1 MTNTSYYLF
10 KWNRLYIALTKIW
23 KANSETTNHSFS
35 RILKASKRVLKLLIE
50 KKFGFWIQWVRFRGF
65 EPWYHRW
72 CLQWRLPPSRK
83 AFRSE
88 STIKGYDW
96 SIEIRNLSQKC
107 HNLQL
112 TLCHEL
118 FTTCFHEKPNSQ
130 ELKSQIVTNFWPI
143 RSAFILFIRCQ
154 QLILNSKSTIF
165 FYEIAFF
172 SQGQKIVC
180 FFC

>member
-1 MTNTSYYLF
+1 M
-10 KWNRLYIALTKIW
+10 
-23 KANSETTNHSFS
+23 
-35 RILKASKRVLKLLIE
+35 
-50 KKFGFWIQWVRFRGF
+50 KKCGFWIQWVRFRGF
-65 EPWYHRW
+65 KPWYHRW

-180 FFC
+180 FLLNASAFFVYFDLNCNFWNHRKKSVFVGSELVVGIWWTFHVVV